1 MSEATT
7 ITRGRVGFTPGLW
20 TSWLHSQTM
29 SPASQMWLRTRSVL
43 GSSFTPTEI
52 KLHADERTMQARPGI
67 KRVFCSINPSAGVT
81 AAWIYCPPFKTE
93 AAKQNIC
100 GDELERTSQSL
111 IPRVQQ
117 TLTGHL
123 FLGLVLHSETL
134 PVPLPPET
142 SKLGPTHDYN
152 LPEGFIGQCFLK
164 CDSCLNPGMI
174 KSLSEAITIS
184 TLSFIGVF
192 HFKHLNYE
200 NYQEIY

>member
-29 SPASQMWLRTRSVL
+29 SPASQMWLQIRSVL

-81 AAWIYCPPFKTE
+81 AVWIYCPPFKTE

-100 GDELERTSQSL
+100 GDELETRGTDVTVTHSPSPANFNWTFIFGTSVTLRDPARPAS
-111 IPRVQQ
+111 PRNKQAWANPWLQPSWGFYRSVFPKVWQ
-117 TLTGHL
+117 
-123 FLGLVLHSETL
+123 L
-134 PVPLPPET
+134 P
-142 SKLGPTHDYN
+142 
-152 LPEGFIGQCFLK
+152 
-164 CDSCLNPGMI
+164 
-174 KSLSEAITIS
+174 
-184 TLSFIGVF
+184 
-192 HFKHLNYE
+192 
-200 NYQEIY
+200 